1 MSSRNTPGSGSTNWP
16 LGPAKLGA
24 AKRNFEHAST
34 PSQRLMSTFGPD
46 QPQYGHSSDPVGHET
61 LTSYVNQQV
70 VILPTETPRVIFER
84 PTFINSIFTSVPVAH
99 IQNGEIPYELYPN
112 IIGDRL
118 SSYGLPGSGR
128 HFTITAGFTAS
139 MEGLKFDYDSMATDI
154 PSELARIDQEFIRIF
169 NSQELGIFCLAMYQ
183 CTASGGAHFEQACIK
198 QDHTYDIDSLF
209 CKANEYF
216 AAFNRN
222 PIKAMNTQLNDAGN
236 IFQVVNRKVAGSVM
250 SAKTDNLLRSNPYY
264 SNFSESGPGAME
276 RSEEPAVARE
286 NDEVGVWAGRYK
298 RFVCRDVCIDA
309 PGSVFQPLHNRASF
323 GAHLTTEVRFGK
335 SGGSAL
341 SNVHTQEV
349 HVRRPLP
356 GGKSED
362 HVLGFVDLARKNQHY
377 PSGELNMQ
385 SLNSIAKDGLTT
397 LKNRLYGA
405 PQDSVTKSS
414 LLDPY
419 VVGVK
424 REGQGEAFA
433 VASVI
438 GEVEHEF
445 YTDSALAK
453 YVTAATD
460 VVREKLNISS
470 DDLTQCSVALTF
482 LNDNSRVDF
491 SKYPTGPSPMEAFF
505 QAVADVNPHDR
516 NDDSVLPNQYGA
528 PNLPPYREGW
538 RPWGYTTAGASAYF
552 SALSERANPLEGWG
566 EQFRRE
572 FEACAVLERVATRMT
587 ELLPEI
593 FPGPT
598 SGTNPI
604 FNDST
609 LHKFQRPVNASHEML
624 RKLTFIQNTLLP
636 VTLPFAIRH
645 RGAVAFATDASADA
659 TFGPDTANVI
669 RAYNEAFF
677 GPQAD
682 DLLDVTTRFYVSD
695 ATKVNRGK
703 FPPAALSNRLT
714 SGERALIA
722 SQVRGISSGSASV
735 DRDLVG
741 AIFLNRIMEP
751 MTQSNLAIGS
761 EDLSKALAKSIE
773 ESKGA
778 QAGVLYAQPVAGL
791 LEYVK
796 RAENDVISAASAV
809 GVLRDWIVLP
819 LSISRGSYKTI
830 TPRTNVQPVKL
841 TNEKSE
847 LLHTNVNELLFTNA
861 QLELIH
867 KMGQEHIGLYGPA
880 DMYPELVYQTPGSS
894 KRPPQKLTDY
904 YGYSSGGSFY
914 DKAFQELQMLNSG
927 VGEAADVE
935 PALNTN
941 MARRVS
947 KIASAGDFFT
957 RAVGLSHLG
966 TFIRDTRFV
975 EAAIMAG
982 LPAPIQFLVVCPNA
996 ELEFHGHL
1004 TFARDAGMMQYTKM
1018 WMNHAIS
1025 LTTKSTVVARWGA
1038 GASVNPM
1045 LVFYN
1050 PYAHLINYKCGK
1062 TFRLVDAGRTNQ
1074 FSQINPSYSRDDP
1087 YNIMTAFDHEQT
1099 AGDTLVF
1106 TWGFGGR
1113 PQPKLLALGGPLP
1126 TSELRV
1132 LHARFS
1138 QTFQQQQNQVTPGLL
1153 YVNEMTGVM
1162 DSVTKKPESFFGS
1175 VWDFGTGQS
1184 QRVSLYTDAMGSW
1197 YVNPVTGDLQE
1208 HCGGCGLFE
1217 KERELWDSVGC

>member
-1 MSSRNTPGSGSTNWP
+1 MSRPPGSGSTNWP

-24 AKRNFEHAST
+24 SKRNFDNAST
-34 PSQRLMSTFGPD
+34 PSERLMSTFGPD
-46 QPQYGHSSDPVGHET
+46 QPQYGNSSDPVGHET
-61 LTSYVNQQV
+61 LTSYVNQSV
-70 VILPTETPRVIFER
+70 VILPTESPRVIFER
-84 PTFINSIFTSVPVAH
+84 PTFINSIFTPVAVTH
-99 IQNGEIPYELYPN
+99 IQNGEIPYDLYPN
-112 IIGDRL
+112 ILGDRL

-154 PSELARIDQEFIRIF
+154 PKEMERIDQEFIRIF

-198 QDHTYDIDSLF
+198 QDHTYDLDSLF

-236 IFQVVNRKVAGSVM
+236 IFQMVNSKVAGTVM
-250 SAKTDNLLRSNPYY
+250 TAKTDNLLRSNPYY
-264 SNFSESGPGAME
+264 SNFSESGTGAKE
-276 RSEEPAVARE
+276 RSEEPAVTRE
-286 NDEVGVWAGRYK
+286 TDEVGVWAGRYK

-377 PSGELNMQ
+377 PSGELNMH

-397 LKNRLYGA
+397 LKNHLYGA
-405 PQDSVTKSS
+405 PRDSVTGSS

-424 REGQGEAFA
+424 REGQGESFA

-438 GEVEHEF
+438 GEVEHDF

-453 YVTAATD
+453 YVTTATD
-460 VVREKLNISS
+460 VVREKLDISQ
-470 DDLTQCSVALTF
+470 DDLMQCSVAITF

-491 SKYPTGPSPMEAFF
+491 SKYPRGQSPMEAFF
-505 QAVADVNPHDR
+505 QAVAAANARDRDGDAITVNEF
-516 NDDSVLPNQYGA
+516 GA
-528 PNLPPYREGW
+528 PNLPAYRDGW

-552 SALSERANPLEGWG
+552 SALAERASPLEGWG
-566 EQFRRE
+566 ERFYKE
-572 FEACAVLERVATRMT
+572 FQACAVLDRVATRMT

-593 FPGPT
+593 FPGP
-598 SGTNPI
+598 SNGTNPI
-604 FNDST
+604 FNHAT
-609 LHKFQRPVNASHEML
+609 LHKFQRPANASHEML
-624 RKLTFIQNTLLP
+624 RRLTFIQNTLLP
-636 VTLPFAIRH
+636 VTLPFAIRNQ
-645 RGAVAFATDASADA
+645 GVVAFASGRGADA
-659 TFGPDTANVI
+659 TFGPDDVNYI
-669 RAYNEAFF
+669 RRYNEAFF
-677 GPQAD
+677 GQNAD
-682 DLLDVTTRFYVSD
+682 DLLDVTARFYVSD
-695 ATKVNRGK
+695 ATAPVRGDLLSGGLDNR
-703 FPPAALSNRLT
+703 FTTAQRQ
-714 SGERALIA
+714 LIA
-722 SQVRGISSGSASV
+722 DQVRNMSATSSSL
-735 DRDLVG
+735 DRSLVG
-741 AIFLNRIMEP
+741 AIFLNKIAASASSSNARI
-751 MTQSNLAIGS
+751 TK
-761 EDLSKALAKSIE
+761 EDIAKAFTKSVEDAKD
-773 ESKGA
+773 A
-778 QAGVLYAQPVAGL
+778 QAGVLYAQPPADL
-791 LEYVK
+791 LESV
-796 RAENDVISAASAV
+796 RRVESNTIDAASAAGLV
-809 GVLRDWIVLP
+809 TDWIVLP

-830 TPRTNVQPVKL
+830 TANTNVQPVML

-847 LLHTNVNELLFTNA
+847 LVKTSVANLAFTPD
-861 QLELIH
+861 QLNLIH
-867 KMGQEHIGLYGPA
+867 KMGQEHIGIYGPA
-880 DMYPELVYQTPGSS
+880 DMYPELVYRAPGSS
-894 KRPPQKLTDY
+894 RRPPQTIADFY
-904 YGYSSGGSFY
+904 AYSSGGSYY
-914 DKAFQELQMLNSG
+914 DKAFQELQMLNSA
-927 VGEAADVE
+927 VGDDREAE
-935 PALNTN
+935 PALNIN

-947 KIASAGDFFT
+947 KIASSGDFFS

-982 LPAPIQFLVVCPNA
+982 LPAPIQFLVVCANT
-996 ELEFHGHL
+996 EMDFHGHL
-1004 TFARDAGMMQYTKM
+1004 TFARDAGMMQYTRM
-1018 WMNHAIS
+1018 MMSHAIS

-1038 GASVNPM
+1038 GAAVNPM
-1045 LVFYN
+1045 KVFYN
-1050 PYAHLINYKCGK
+1050 PYAHLINYKSGK

-1074 FSQINPSYSRDDP
+1074 YSQVNPSYSKDDP
-1087 YNIMTAFDHEQT
+1087 YNIMSAFSHEQT

-1162 DSVTKKPESFFGS
+1162 NSVTSKPESFFGS

-1184 QRVSLYTDAMGSW
+1184 QRVSLYTDAMASW
-1197 YVNPVTGDLQE
+1197 YVNPVTGELQE
-1208 HCGGCGLFE
+1208 HCAGCGMFD
-1217 KERELWDSVGC
+1217 KERELWDSIGC